1 MIINGGCFIP
11 LRLSNQTL
19 IRTIAK
25 SDMKNVMTMV
35 MIMTMIVL
43 NFAPASKANNFHCE
57 LDCATKTCNNG
68 FFSVMTLFMYGK
80 CVDDCSKD
88 CPA

>member
-1 MIINGGCFIP
+1 M
-11 LRLSNQTL
+11 
-19 IRTIAK
+19 AK
-25 SDMKNVMTMV
+25 SEMKNVMTMI

-43 NFAPASKANNFHCE
+43 FFAPASKANNFHCK

-68 FFSVMTLFMYGK
+68 FFTVMSPFTYGK
-80 CVDDCSKD
+80 CVYDCSKG